1 MREPAVCNL
10 RDGNR
15 LSASGNER
23 ARGCSPVAEHGVQG
37 CLMVMALC
45 LRAQAFFVLLSTCA
59 TRARWLQLM
68 GFTAQ
73 AP

>member
-23 ARGCSPVAEHGVQG
+23 ARGCCPVEVQG
-37 CLMVMALC
+37 CLMAMALC